1 MLTELQ
7 FVAITAFLIWGL
19 VSSVC
24 GLLTPSA
31 AEPVLVW
38 REHGPDGWDRWRELH
53 FGLTGAERRALGQL
67 QSTVLTDSDRAG
79 LTDAVLR
86 QTRRADSDAVQFA
99 VVHRSPEGIHTAP
112 GVVYLCAPVAIHQE
126 EVVAA
131 VGTA

>member
-31 AEPVLVW
+31 PEPVLVW
-38 REHGPDGWDRWRELH
+38 REHRPDGWDGWREVH
-53 FGLTGAERRALGQL
+53 FGLTGADRRAVEQAHA
-67 QSTVLTDSDRAG
+67 TELTESDRAG
-79 LTDAVLR
+79 LTEAVLQ
-86 QTRRADSDAVQFA
+86 QTRRDDSDAVQFA
-99 VVHRSPEGIHTAP
+99 VVHRSLEGIHTAP
-112 GVVYLCAPVAIHQE
+112 AVVCVCAPVAIRQGE
-126 EVVAA
+126 EVAA

>member
-38 REHGPDGWDRWRELH
+38 REHGPDGWDVWREVH
-53 FGLTGAERRALGQL
+53 FGLTGADRRAVEQAH
-67 QSTVLTDSDRAG
+67 SKVLTASDRAG
-79 LTDAVLR
+79 LAEAVLQ
-86 QTRRADSDAVQFA
+86 QTRRDDSDAVQFA
-99 VVHRSPEGIHTAP
+99 VVHRSPEGIRTVP
-112 GVVYLCAPVAIHQE
+112 EVVYVCAPVTIRQWE
-126 EVVAA
+126 EVAA
-131 VGTA
+131 GTA